1 MISEQRVIS
10 EGAELI
16 NQRIFKLDS
25 FYQLNTHVRDAIE
38 AVRGGYGT
46 DAMVLCRMMGDM
58 A

>member
-25 FYQLNTHVRDAIE
+25 FYQLNTHVRDASGCT
-38 AVRGGYGT
+38 RGIW
-46 DAMVLCRMMGDM
+46 DGDGPLPYNG
-58 A
+58 